1 MLKRCLWTITLPWIV
16 LSQTYYM
23 NFIFNNYRYVDRE
36 RKEVHTD
43 RKNYTKNMTIEEE
56 TLEINS
62 IESETLEITSKQIAP
77 KPAVSY
83 EDWPSLESHESE
95 LSALNTDED
104 DNADEVDKVDN
115 IIEIIHNNGK
125 PKKTT
130 TITTERLT
138 TKRHITKHT
147 TREPTTEQPM
157 IKYPVA
163 NKKKKPNR
171 EKPVVNKGS
180 TVKVV
185 EVTTEKLPNCMLI
198 DIIADSG
205 KGAQKETTTKTPER
219 PRKTTPKKPRKTTP
233 KKPIE
238 TTPKEPPE
246 TTPEEPIE
254 TTPEEPIE
262 TNPKEPIETIPEEP
276 VETIP
281 GEPID
286 TNPKEPIET
295 IPEEPIET
303 VLGEPIDT
311 NPKEPI
317 ETTPEEPTEITT
329 EADTADGTSNK
340 TTELKTVTPHPPEFF
355 HYPGAKCHEELD
367 LHELFGISLER
378 DRGLPSKVFCDFN
391 NDWGGPW
398 YLMTRIELPSRVH
411 MRHWFFGYL
420 TDDYNDMNINF
431 ISLAHIMNSMRIAM
445 LIIGQ
450 DNNDKLVYNLYDD
463 VVISGFNDLFMLR
476 KAQLVEANTTDL
488 LFVSVGDVINTFS
501 GRNRSCPFHVMGGW
515 WGFNTWRPTSQY
527 FCVFP
532 VDRDIK
538 RPGFIAIFI
547 KPSPFAVN
555 NTALYENVITT
566 RRPWVPTVDAILMEQ
581 ANHDQK
587 VYYQLRNEEFL
598 DTKRAA
604 LAELGRRSQIF
615 RDFNKNRIMD
625 NGQPLG
631 PT

>member
-43 RKNYTKNMTIEEE
+43 GKNYTKNMTIEEE

-62 IESETLEITSKQIAP
+62 IESETLEITSKQISP
-77 KPAVSY
+77 KPGVSY

-95 LSALNTDED
+95 LSASNTDED
-104 DNADEVDKVDN
+104 DKADEVDTVDN
-115 IIEIIHNNGK
+115 IVEIIHNNGK

-147 TREPTTEQPM
+147 TREPTTEEPM
-157 IKYPVA
+157 IKYP
-163 NKKKKPNR
+163 
-171 EKPVVNKGS
+171 
-180 TVKVV
+180 
-185 EVTTEKLPNCMLI
+185 
-198 DIIADSG
+198 
-205 KGAQKETTTKTPER
+205 
-219 PRKTTPKKPRKTTP
+219 
-233 KKPIE
+233 
-238 TTPKEPPE
+238 
-246 TTPEEPIE
+246 
-254 TTPEEPIE
+254 
-262 TNPKEPIETIPEEP
+262 
-276 VETIP
+276 
-281 GEPID
+281 
-286 TNPKEPIET
+286 
-295 IPEEPIET
+295 
-303 VLGEPIDT
+303 
-311 NPKEPI
+311 
-317 ETTPEEPTEITT
+317 
-329 EADTADGTSNK
+329 

-587 VYYQLRNEEFL
+587 VYHQLRNEEFQ

-615 RDFNKNRIMD
+615 RDFDKNRIMD

-631 PT
+631 TT